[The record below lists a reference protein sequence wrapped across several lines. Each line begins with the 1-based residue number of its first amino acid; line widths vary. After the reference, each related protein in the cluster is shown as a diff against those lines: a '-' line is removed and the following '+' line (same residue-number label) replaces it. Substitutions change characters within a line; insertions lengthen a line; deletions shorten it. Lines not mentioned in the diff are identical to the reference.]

1 MHKKINKISTQMS
14 EHTETVNSHT
24 LTNTD
29 GRKRQN
35 PLPSAEKTGR
45 QRKVKSG

>member
-1 MHKKINKISTQMS
+1 MS
-14 EHTETVNSHT
+14 EHTETVNS
-24 LTNTD
+24 LANTD
-29 GRKRQN
+29 GKRRQN